1 MKLNSPLPQTLPKEC
16 DKAAKIF
23 KSFVDSGN
31 NGLDGVIPR
40 TVLENARGFAIFS
53 VFKAG
58 FLFSARAGSGVVIAR
73 LDDGTWSAPSAIG
86 LAGVGVGGQA
96 GAEMTDFLIVLNSR
110 SHIRSFMAAGSLTL
124 GGNMSLAVGPLGRNG
139 EASGA
144 LNTSGKVAAMYSYS
158 KTRGLFGGVSVEGSV
173 IVERQDANAQA
184 YKSDVSVK
192 VLLSGSVDPPE
203 FAMGLIHTLDA
214 CTGMPGNRHWVKD
227 DHSAPGTPIDG
238 GYAFGGI
245 ASSGTEGPASLKK
258 SRKNSNAF
266 PPASWGRKKSS
277 GSYFNTDA
285 PTQGNTITGSDRSS
299 VSGAGRPSWDDA
311 PRADSTQNFGT
322 RFESDFVPDAPNST
336 PRPQLGSTLSPNSP
350 MLGRGSLSHT
360 SSKNTSL
367 DLSRFNPKPIMHSRS
382 ASAAAY
388 PSYDSYDSNPFAPSI
403 DEDEGDLYGSSTD
416 KGHKPSLRIA
426 AKAEL
431 TRPLHPGEGVA
442 RAIALFDFKGQQ
454 GGDLSFNKGDV
465 ITITEKSDT
474 TDTWWKGKAGG
485 RVGIFP
491 ANFVEVV

>member
-1 MKLNSPLPQTLPKEC
+1 M
-16 DKAAKIF
+16 
-23 KSFVDSGN
+23 
-31 NGLDGVIPR
+31 
-40 TVLENARGFAIFS
+40 
-53 VFKAG
+53 
-58 FLFSARAGSGVVIAR
+58 
-73 LDDGTWSAPSAIG
+73 
-86 LAGVGVGGQA
+86 
-96 GAEMTDFLIVLNSR
+96 
-110 SHIRSFMAAGSLTL
+110 
-124 GGNMSLAVGPLGRNG
+124 
-139 EASGA
+139 
-144 LNTSGKVAAMYSYS
+144 
-158 KTRGLFGGVSVEGSV
+158 EGSV

-266 PPASWGRKKSS
+266 PPTSWGRKKSS
-277 GSYFNTDA
+277 GSYFSTDA
-285 PTQGNTITGSDRSS
+285 PTQGNAITGSDRSS
-299 VSGAGRPSWDDA
+299 VSGTGRPSWDDA

-322 RFESDFVPDAPNST
+322 RFESDFVPDTPNGT
-336 PRPQLGSTLSPNSP
+336 PRPQLGSTLSPSSP
-350 MLGRGSLSHT
+350 MLGRGNLSHT

-416 KGHKPSLRIA
+416 KGHKPLMRIA

-431 TRPLHPGEGVA
+431 TRPLQPGEGVA

-454 GGDLSFNKGDV
+454 ASGNFSLKHAALIELGDRAVTCHSIRETSSRSRKKVIRRIHGSLSLV
-465 ITITEKSDT
+465 VVRYIYACSLTLLVPR
-474 TDTWWKGKAGG
+474 WKGKAGD